1 MNGWRNSTPERTTER
16 LSEQPHHRYRC
27 TRPDATHRPF
37 FWPAMSS
44 SSRATAAASFAAGAA
59 AALLSVVLYQQAQQR
74 RQTRRGRQQQ
84 QQQLQQQR
92 HTYSSDA
99 DTSTGR
105 SNEQSSGG
113 GQLHVFDSPGLDQRM
128 IRKAEGAIRLRT
140 SRLVIV
146 IERCTNDHNYSA
158 IHRTAE
164 ALGVQHIYV
173 ISPPSLKTLEGGDV
187 DADGDGGGEGNTGTS
202 RLLAVGK
209 GGRVVKQANQ
219 AEVADRAL
227 HHLFAQ
233 RATEWLEVHEF
244 DSTAECL
251 VALREGGYRVWA
263 TDLSQEAV
271 RLEEE
276 DLRAAA
282 AAAARGGA
290 PGDGGDGDARPIPD
304 RLAIVFG
311 TEAVGCTAEM
321 LREADLRVYLP
332 LRGFADSLNLS
343 VATALV
349 VHHLFLL
356 DPTLIG
362 AMPEEERRAL
372 RKKWYATLC
381 RQRLLSSGKKRE
393 RSRLLGK
400 VRDGERCERI
410 IASGGTLDTRQ
421 AQKLHGTKDA
431 KAQLDKLDEELDAM
445 AEKAVSLLVDNPP
458 EPLSDMRRA
467 DEHRI
472 THVGKGTKK
481 KNADA
486 WAGMP
491 ATAKNQSPFGT
502 SSSFFRRMVSE
513 ANGGK

>member
-1 MNGWRNSTPERTTER
+1 M
-16 LSEQPHHRYRC
+16 
-27 TRPDATHRPF
+27 
-37 FWPAMSS
+37 S

-74 RQTRRGRQQQ
+74 RQTRRRRQQQ
-84 QQQLQQQR
+84 QQQQQR

-99 DTSTGR
+99 DTSTG
-105 SNEQSSGG
+105 SSDEQSSGG
-113 GQLHVFDSPGLDQRM
+113 GGQLFDSPGLDQRM

-140 SRLVIV
+140 SRLVVV

-219 AEVADRAL
+219 DEVADRAL

-251 VALREGGYRVWA
+251 AALREGGYRVWA

-282 AAAARGGA
+282 AAAAARGGA
-290 PGDGGDGDARPIPD
+290 PGDGGDDDARPIPD

-372 RKKWYATLC
+372 RKKWYAALC

-400 VRDGERCERI
+400 VRDGERYERI

-421 AQKLHGTKDA
+421 AQKLQGKKDA

-491 ATAKNQSPFGT
+491 ATAKTISIVGP
-502 SSSFFRRMVSE
+502 SSSFFRAMVSE

>member
-1 MNGWRNSTPERTTER
+1 MT
-16 LSEQPHHRYRC
+16 
-27 TRPDATHRPF
+27 
-37 FWPAMSS
+37 SS
-44 SSRATAAASFAAGAA
+44 NKAATAASFVAGAA
-59 AALLSVVLYQQAQQR
+59 SALISVVLYQQFQHRKEQQAL
-74 RQTRRGRQQQ
+74 GSSPSPSPSPSSPA
-84 QQQLQQQR
+84 
-92 HTYSSDA
+92 YSNDA
-99 DTSTGR
+99 GN
-105 SNEQSSGG
+105 NEQSSSSNNTTSNSTNS
-113 GQLHVFDSPGLDQRM
+113 QLFDSPELDQRM

-140 SRLVIV
+140 SRLVVV

-173 ISPPSLKTLEGGDV
+173 ISPNSTQKTL
-187 DADGDGGGEGNTGTS
+187 DGDGDAVVEDEADEAAS
-202 RLLAVGK
+202 SSAKLRAVGK
-209 GGRVVKQANQ
+209 GGRVVKDASKS
-219 AEVADRAL
+219 EVKDRAL

-244 DSTAECL
+244 DSTTECL
-251 VALREGGYRVWA
+251 AALRKGGYQVWA

-271 RLEEE
+271 CLERE
-276 DLRAAA
+276 DLLAV
-282 AAAARGGA
+282 RGLGEGNA
-290 PGDGGDGDARPIPD
+290 NPIPD
-304 RLAIVFG
+304 KLAIVFG

-321 LREADLRVYLP
+321 LREADMRVYLP

-362 AMPEEERRAL
+362 AMSEDERRNL
-372 RKKWYATLC
+372 RKKWYAKLC

-400 VRDGERCERI
+400 VRDAERYERMISSGE
-410 IASGGTLDTRQ
+410 TLDKRQ
-421 AQKLHGTKDA
+421 EKKLLDSKGA
-431 KAQLDKLDEELDAM
+431 KVQLEKLDEELDKL
-445 AEKAVSLLVDNPP
+445 AEKAVLNIVDNPP
-458 EPLSDMRRA
+458 EPLTDMRRA

-491 ATAKNQSPFGT
+491 ATANAQSVHGA
-502 SSSFFRRMVSE
+502 SSNFFREMVSGAKDE
-513 ANGGK
+513 

>member
-1 MNGWRNSTPERTTER
+1 MT
-16 LSEQPHHRYRC
+16 
-27 TRPDATHRPF
+27 
-37 FWPAMSS
+37 SS
-44 SSRATAAASFAAGAA
+44 NKAATAASFVAGAA
-59 AALLSVVLYQQAQQR
+59 SALISLAIYQQFQRQKDQQA
-74 RQTRRGRQQQ
+74 RGASSS
-84 QQQLQQQR
+84 LPPS
-92 HTYSSDA
+92 YSNSNLNDA
-99 DTSTGR
+99 SR
-105 SNEQSSGG
+105 NEQSSGSS
-113 GQLHVFDSPGLDQRM
+113 QLFDSPELDQRM

-140 SRLVIV
+140 SRLVVV

-173 ISPPSLKTLEGGDV
+173 ISPPQQKTLEGADDAVDDV
-187 DADGDGGGEGNTGTS
+187 DGEAGETTS
-202 RLLAVGK
+202 SSAKLRAVGK
-209 GGRVVKQANQ
+209 GGRVVKDASKS
-219 AEVADRAL
+219 EVKDRAL

-233 RATEWLEVHEF
+233 RATEWLEVHEY

-251 VALREGGYRVWA
+251 KELRKDGYQVWA

-271 RLEEE
+271 CLERE
-276 DLRAAA
+276 DLL
-282 AAAARGGA
+282 AARGL
-290 PGDGGDGDARPIPD
+290 PEDDDANPIPD
-304 RLAIVFG
+304 KLAIVFG

-321 LREADLRVYLP
+321 LREADMRVYLP

-362 AMPEEERRAL
+362 AMSEDERRNL
-372 RKKWYATLC
+372 RKKWYAKLC

-400 VRDGERCERI
+400 VRDAERYERMLACGE
-410 IASGGTLDTRQ
+410 TLDKRQ
-421 AQKLHGTKDA
+421 EKKLLDSKGA
-431 KAQLDKLDEELDAM
+431 KEQLDKLDEELDKL
-445 AEKAVSLLVDNPP
+445 AEKAVLNIVDNPP
-458 EPLSDMRRA
+458 EPLTDMRRA

-491 ATAKNQSPFGT
+491 ATANAQSVHGA
-502 SSSFFRRMVSE
+502 SSNFFREMVSE
-513 ANGGK
+513 AKDE

>member
-1 MNGWRNSTPERTTER
+1 
-16 LSEQPHHRYRC
+16 
-27 TRPDATHRPF
+27 
-37 FWPAMSS
+37 MSS

-84 QQQLQQQR
+84 QQR

-99 DTSTGR
+99 DTSTGS

-113 GQLHVFDSPGLDQRM
+113 GGQLFDSPGLDQRM

-173 ISPPSLKTLEGGDV
+173 ISPPVHKTLEGGDV
-187 DADGDGGGEGNTGTS
+187 DFDGGREGNTGTS

-209 GGRVVKQANQ
+209 GGRVVKQANL

-251 VALREGGYRVWA
+251 AALREGGYRVWA

-276 DLRAAA
+276 DLLAA

-290 PGDGGDGDARPIPD
+290 PGEGGDGDARPIPD

-491 ATAKNQSPFGT
+491 ATAKTISIFGT
-502 SSSFFRRMVSE
+502 SSSFFRAMVSE